1 MHYNPK
7 IKKYIQSLDALSQST
22 EDFLFVWD
30 IQNDHAWFF
39 GDIDGE
45 FALRVDTERG
55 NTTEETMR
63 TVYPSDREALRDD
76 LCLISKGDKKVHD
89 LDYRWVNRAGKP
101 VWINCRGNVIDD
113 ENGDPMV
120 LLGRVSRAVF
130 DNKVNKITGMFNKRK
145 MLEDSQRTQFM
156 SKDGT
161 FLLLGVDRL
170 MKAYSEH
177 GREYMENLL
186 NTCARLLEDMA
197 TPTRAVYHVEENVF
211 AVVYEEV
218 SPDEVQAFYTTFTKK
233 LQKQCTITAVA
244 LPSNKQYFTDERE
257 LYDSAMEELAKAK
270 QKRRA
275 KLSFYSKK
283 NILEQVNERLLEE
296 KLTQAVN
303 NGFEGFYI
311 LYQPQV
317 SGKDFNLDGVEAL
330 MRFRADGVEYTPAQ
344 FIPILEE
351 IGLMHEAGM
360 WILKTALEQA
370 KVWRESI
377 PDLCLNVNV
386 SLSQLNNPDAIDMVI
401 KAYKESGLPQ
411 GVLTLELTETVKV
424 QDVDEIAFATKTWH
438 AAGINVTLDDFGT
451 GYANMV
457 MLREVAFDE
466 IKIERSFISRIK
478 KGTYSYLLVSSL
490 IEFAHQN
497 GISVCC
503 EGTETEVDVLTL
515 SPLKPDLYQGF
526 AFDKALTVET
536 FEEKYVKKTSREYKR
551 RERFIKQLRRKR
563 EEQIAR
569 FDPNEVLKNVDVGL
583 CVQVWDMDKKFY
595 ELHPDK
601 LTQEL
606 LGIPENYGPVECN
619 NFWFDRIKEGYEN
632 FVRKNLRRLNSDK
645 EVMQFMYP
653 WMHPTKGEII
663 LSFSGVRSHYEDGK
677 VVVKGLYRIVS
688 AIEKTG
694 AVENRPLKYFVEN
707 RYIDILLNKAIA
719 FMEINVTKNIVEG
732 GVHDIIGTQPTDE
745 EGNEDMYNAD
755 GDLLY
760 DELERRWADKH
771 LVKSDKDFY
780 EVSTC
785 AYLKKAYEN
794 GMDTVEIYCRS
805 TDRNG
810 KLYDCKKSFFITRDE
825 FKGDIMALCVI
836 YDVSE
841 EANKKLDDAHREATI
856 RSLSDDY
863 KSIMYVNVDED
874 TVAFYR
880 DDKTLGDWKL
890 DLYKHSLM
898 MDVFA
903 ERFVVEENK
912 AEYKYLLSL
921 STMREKLEKEDEY
934 HFEYVRKC
942 VEGLRYHD
950 LKVKRDLSNPDELC
964 AIIAVKD
971 IEDEVRLRLQLER
984 ALELAYTD
992 HLTGLLN
999 QQGLLNKCREML
1011 KKDDIQAAVL
1021 FMDLDN
1027 FKQVN
1032 DEYGHGMGDKVLYEV
1047 GKAIREETRGKDIVG
1062 RYGGDEFV
1070 ALINGVRRPHDA
1082 EEVAER
1088 IASRVKEVCKR
1099 LKLSVNITAS
1109 IGISFTSEVGF
1120 DYHHLKEIA
1129 DDRLYLAKK
1138 QGKNRIVK
1146 NSKKITKN
1154 R

>member
-1 MHYNPK
+1 MHHNPQ

-22 EDFLFVWD
+22 EDFLYVWD
-30 IQNDHAWFF
+30 VKNDRTWFF

-45 FALRVDTERG
+45 FALREDTEHG
-55 NTTEETMR
+55 NTTEQTMR
-63 TVYPSDREALRDD
+63 IVYPSDRELLHRD
-76 LCLISKGDKKVHD
+76 LQLIASGEKKVHD
-89 LDYRWVNRAGKP
+89 LDYRWVNRANKP
-101 VWINCRGNVIDD
+101 IWINCRGNVIDD
-113 ENGDPMV
+113 ENGAPMV
-120 LLGRVSRAVF
+120 LLGRVSRSVF

-145 MLEDSQRTQFM
+145 MLEDSQRLQSM
-156 SKDGT
+156 AKDGT
-161 FLLLGVDRL
+161 ILLLGIDRL
-170 MKAYSEH
+170 MKTYSEH

-186 NTCARLLEDMA
+186 MTCARALEEMV
-197 TPTRAVYHVEENVF
+197 TQTQAVYHVEDNVF
-211 AVVYEEV
+211 AVCFDEATN
-218 SPDEVQAFYTTFTKK
+218 DEVQAFYTAITKK
-233 LQKQCTITAVA
+233 LQKLCTITAVA
-244 LPSNKQYFTDERE
+244 LPTNKQYFTDERE
-257 LYDSAMEELAKAK
+257 LYDSAMVELGKAK

-275 KLSFYSKK
+275 KLSFFSKK
-283 NILEQVNERLLEE
+283 AVLEQVNERLLEE
-296 KLTQAVN
+296 KIEQAVN
-303 NGFEGFYI
+303 NGFEGFYA

-317 SGKDFNLDGVEAL
+317 NGKDFSLDGVEAL

-344 FIPILEE
+344 FIPALEE

-360 WILKTALEQA
+360 WILNTALEQI
-370 KVWRESI
+370 KIWRESI
-377 PDLCLNVNV
+377 PNLCLNVNV

-401 KAYKESGLPQ
+401 KAYKESGLPPHA
-411 GVLTLELTETVKV
+411 LTLELTETVKI
-424 QDVDEIAFATKTWH
+424 QNIDEIAFATKTWS
-438 AAGINVTLDDFGT
+438 AAGIDVSLDDFGT

-457 MLREVAFDE
+457 MLREVMFNE
-466 IKIERSFISRIK
+466 IKIERGFISRVK
-478 KGTYSYLLVSSL
+478 NGTYDYLLVSSL
-490 IEFAHQN
+490 IDFARKN

-503 EGTETEVDVLTL
+503 EGTETESDVLVL
-515 SPLKPDLYQGF
+515 SPLKPDLFQGF
-526 AFDKALTVET
+526 AFDRALTIEA
-536 FEEKYVKKTSREYKR
+536 FHEKYIKKTSREYKR
-551 RERFIKQLRRKR
+551 REKFLEDLRRKR
-563 EEQIAR
+563 EDQIAR
-569 FDPNEVLKNVDVGL
+569 FDPNDVLKNIDVGL

-606 LGIPENYGPVECN
+606 LGMPTGLTPNEYN

-632 FVRKNLRRLNSDK
+632 FVRKNLRCLNSDT

-694 AVENRPLKYFVEN
+694 ALENRPLKYFVEN

-719 FMEINVTKNIVEG
+719 FMEINVSKNIVEG

-755 GDLLY
+755 GDIIY
-760 DELERRWADKH
+760 DELERRWAVKH
-771 LVKSDKDFY
+771 LLKSDKDFY

-785 AYLKKAYEN
+785 AYLKNAYEN
-794 GMDTVEIYCRS
+794 GTDTVELYCRS
-805 TDRNG
+805 TDRDGNI
-810 KLYDCKKSFFITRDE
+810 YDCKKSFFITRDE

-841 EANKKLDDAHREATI
+841 EAQRQLDYAHRESTI

-874 TVAFYR
+874 TVQFYR
-880 DDKTLGDWKL
+880 DDHTLGAWKL
-890 DLYKHSLM
+890 DLNKHSLM
-898 MDVFA
+898 MEVFA
-903 ERFVVEENK
+903 DRFVAEENK
-912 AEYKYLLSL
+912 TEYKYLLSL
-921 STMREKLEKEDEY
+921 STMREKLEQEDEY
-934 HFEYVRKC
+934 RFEYVRKC
-942 VEGLRYHD
+942 VDGMRYHEM
-950 LKVKRDLSNPDELC
+950 KVKRDLSDPDNLC

-971 IEDEVRLRLQLER
+971 IQEEISLRMQLEK
-984 ALELAYTD
+984 ALDLAYTD
-992 HLTGLLN
+992 HLTKLLN
-999 QQGLLNKCREML
+999 QQGLLNHCRDLL
-1011 KKDDIQAAVL
+1011 KQDGIQAAVL

-1027 FKQVN
+1027 FKQIN
-1032 DEYGHGMGDKVLYEV
+1032 DEYGHAVGDQVLCEV
-1047 GKAIREETRGKDIVG
+1047 GKAIHEETRSKDIVG

-1070 ALINGVRRPHDA
+1070 ALINGVRRPRDA

-1088 IASRVKEVCKR
+1088 IAGRVKDVCKR
-1099 LKLSVNITAS
+1099 LKLAINITAS

-1120 DYHHLKEIA
+1120 DYHRLKEIA

-1146 NSKKITKN
+1146 NSKKSAKN

>member
-1 MHYNPK
+1 MHHNPQ

-22 EDFLFVWD
+22 EDFLYVWD
-30 IQNDHAWFF
+30 VKNDRTWFF

-45 FALRVDTERG
+45 FALREDTEHG
-55 NTTEETMR
+55 NTTEQTMR
-63 TVYPSDREALRDD
+63 IVYPSDRELLRRD
-76 LCLISKGDKKVHD
+76 LQLVASGEKKVHD
-89 LDYRWVNRAGKP
+89 LDYRWVNRANKP
-101 VWINCRGNVIDD
+101 IWINCRGNVIDD
-113 ENGDPMV
+113 ENGAPMV
-120 LLGRVSRAVF
+120 LLGRVSRSVF

-145 MLEDSQRTQFM
+145 MLEDSQRLQFM
-156 SKDGT
+156 AKDGT
-161 FLLLGVDRL
+161 ILLLGIDRL
-170 MKAYSEH
+170 MKTYSEH

-186 NTCARLLEDMA
+186 IACARALEEMV
-197 TPTRAVYHVEENVF
+197 TQTQAVYHVEDNVF
-211 AVVYEEV
+211 AVCFDEATN
-218 SPDEVQAFYTTFTKK
+218 DEVQAFYTAITKK
-233 LQKQCTITAVA
+233 LQKLCTITAVA
-244 LPSNKQYFTDERE
+244 LPTNKQYFTDERE
-257 LYDSAMEELAKAK
+257 LYDSAMVELGKAK

-275 KLSFYSKK
+275 KLSFFSKK
-283 NILEQVNERLLEE
+283 AVLEQVNERLLED
-296 KLTQAVN
+296 KLEQAVN
-303 NGFEGFYI
+303 NGFEGFYV

-317 SGKDFNLDGVEAL
+317 NGKDFSLDAVEAL
-330 MRFRADGVEYTPAQ
+330 MRFRADGIEYTPAQ

-351 IGLMHEAGM
+351 NGLMHEAGM
-360 WILKTALEQA
+360 WILNTALEQA
-370 KVWRESI
+370 KTWRESI

-386 SLSQLNNPDAIDMVI
+386 SLSQLNNPDAIDMII
-401 KAYKESGLPQ
+401 KAYKESGLPPHA
-411 GVLTLELTETVKV
+411 LTLELTETYKF
-424 QDVDEIAFATKTWH
+424 QNLEQIKFATKTWN
-438 AAGINVTLDDFGT
+438 AAGIDVSLDDFGT
-451 GYANMV
+451 GYTNLV
-457 MLREVAFDE
+457 MLREVTFDE
-466 IKIERSFISRIK
+466 IKIERSFISRVK
-478 KGTYSYLLVSSL
+478 NDKYSSLLVSSL
-490 IEFAHQN
+490 IDFARQN

-503 EGTETEVDVLTL
+503 EGTETESDVLAL
-515 SPLKPDLYQGF
+515 SKLEPDLYQGF
-526 AFDKALTVET
+526 AFDRALTVEA
-536 FEEKYVKKTSREYKR
+536 FDEKYIKKTSREYKR
-551 RERFIKQLRRKR
+551 REKFIKDLRRKR
-563 EEQIAR
+563 EDQIAR
-569 FDPNEVLKNVDVGL
+569 FDPNEVLKNIGVGL
-583 CVQVWDMDKKFY
+583 CVQVWNMDKKFY

-606 LGIPENYGPVECN
+606 LGIPEGSSPVECN

-663 LSFSGVRSHYEDGK
+663 LSFSGVRSHYVDDK

-694 AVENRPLKYFVEN
+694 ALENRPLKYFVEN

-719 FMEINVTKNIVEG
+719 FMEINVSKNIVEG
-732 GVHDIIGTQPTDE
+732 GVHDSIGTQPTDE

-755 GDLLY
+755 GDIIY
-760 DELERRWADKH
+760 DELERRWAVKH
-771 LVKSDKDFY
+771 LLKSDKDFY

-785 AYLKKAYEN
+785 AYLKNAYEN
-794 GMDTVEIYCRS
+794 GTDTVELYCRS
-805 TDRNG
+805 TDRDGNI
-810 KLYDCKKSFFITRDE
+810 YDCKKSFFITRDE

-841 EANKKLDDAHREATI
+841 EAQKQLDYAHREATI

-880 DDKTLGDWKL
+880 DDHTLGDWKL

-950 LKVKRDLSNPDELC
+950 LKVKRDLSNPDQLC

-1011 KKDDIQAAVL
+1011 KQDDIQAAVL

-1088 IASRVKEVCKR
+1088 IAGRVKEVCKR
-1099 LKLSVNITAS
+1099 LKLAVNITAS
-1109 IGISFTSEVGF
+1109 IGISFTSEIGF

-1146 NSKKITKN
+1146 NSKKISKN